1 MNEESSVFL
10 ERRVGSTWGMTKNK
24 YMISLARSA
33 HANWEQRGG
42 TAEQPCSLGR
52 SIHGKDAHFHPH
64 YLPSHMPAKL
74 LVQPPKKPDRR
85 THSSW
90 KKNIYIWPFFFFF
103 GWDQISDLVLH
114 ITAQMLMLAIARVP
128 SGEWKML
135 LGVEKGGDKPV
146 QAALLLDV

>member
-1 MNEESSVFL
+1 MVKMLISTPIIFPPICQPNCLYSHPRNQTEEL
-10 ERRVGSTWGMTKNK
+10 IPAGKKK
-24 YMISLARSA
+24 Y
-33 HANWEQRGG
+33 
-42 TAEQPCSLGR
+42 
-52 SIHGKDAHFHPH
+52 
-64 YLPSHMPAKL
+64 
-74 LVQPPKKPDRR
+74 
-85 THSSW
+85 
-90 KKNIYIWPFFFFF
+90 IYGLFFFF